1 MFLGLNNQNPDNL
14 SLQLDE
20 GSQGQRENNANERE
34 SSSSVGNLKILTKG
48 SKKWISDE
56 SSSNA
61 KLPDIYSVE
70 RLSKESFPN
79 AVSITESDIYISRN
93 SKLQSGL
100 NDFNRHDTSNASLLV
115 EAALNSV
122 CNEPELDIDVGT
134 TPNCPQ
140 SLVTNLYS
148 LAQPDNL
155 PDVTFSEADCIN
167 DSRHMT
173 LISPSMTDHVSV
185 TDDLKDELNDNEKID
200 INYSGFAQEAFSP
213 PNTPDEHRNNFVRN
227 YINSLSP
234 HTTYTEKNSGVPS
247 PPRFDMGHT
256 VGAGDRLSDDDVIS
270 AQNLSVQNLSIHSK
284 NDIHVDLPSYKISY
298 KISSQDF
305 RKFKFDNIIGA
316 DQAEHLSNNLQ
327 SNDLSKELDV
337 HNHAKYSE
345 DLSTDIRHKFDVD
358 ITRNYDNAD
367 TSDIIRQK
375 SYIYDNSDVDF
386 KSKQAYELID
396 NENRNKQYDI
406 DPSDFRTERH
416 FEPLILNSS
425 ELQGLDMS
433 ARSFH
438 NYPNF
443 NRYHTLYPDLDRV
456 DLRLNYS
463 PPPPTS
469 YTHADIL
476 RVSSLDLTSPGRH
489 SVDLSLRNHSLH
501 QIANTRLLT
510 EHTLP
515 TNNHRL
521 LEQNCLLNTDLC
533 SNRHLTSDRII
544 TESGTRIL
552 TDHTTS
558 RFLNDPL
565 PTTHL
570 LNSEQRLMS
579 EDPRLVTESRLLDQR
594 TGLITETRLLT
605 SATRSGSTSPVQGF
619 SGYSAAMSQNPYHPT
634 TLTARPH
641 VTSPTP
647 TPYHYS
653 PYY

>member
-1 MFLGLNNQNPDNL
+1 M
-14 SLQLDE
+14 E
-20 GSQGQRENNANERE
+20 ERE
-34 SSSSVGNLKILTKG
+34 SSSVGNLKVLTKG

-70 RLSKESFPN
+70 RLSKDTFPS
-79 AVSITESDIYISRN
+79 VSLPESDIYARN
-93 SKLQSGL
+93 KLSSI
-100 NDFNRHDTSNASLLV
+100 NDFNRHDASNASLLV

-122 CNEPELDIDVGT
+122 CNEPELDIDVST
-134 TPNCPQ
+134 TPSCPQ
-140 SLVTNLYS
+140 TLVNNLYS
-148 LAQPDNL
+148 LTQPDNL
-155 PDVTFSEADCIN
+155 ADNLAFSEADCIN
-167 DSRHMT
+167 DSRHIT

-200 INYSGFAQEAFSP
+200 INYSGFAQGAFSP
-213 PNTPDEHRNNFVRN
+213 PNSPDEHRNNFVRN

-234 HTTYTEKNSGVPS
+234 HNSTYAEKISAAAVPS
-247 PPRFDMGHT
+247 PPRFDMGHGVST
-256 VGAGDRLSDDDVIS
+256 DRLSATDDDVIS
-270 AQNLSVQNLSIHSK
+270 VQNLSVQNLSIHSK
-284 NDIHVDLPSYKISY
+284 NVIHVDLPSYKISY

-305 RKFKFDNIIGA
+305 RKLKFDNIIE
-316 DQAEHLSNNLQ
+316 QEHLPNNVP
-327 SNDLSKELDV
+327 SNDLTKELDT
-337 HNHAKYSE
+337 HSHSKYSE

-358 ITRNYDNAD
+358 LDIRLRNYESAAAESD
-367 TSDIIRQK
+367 TIRQK
-375 SYIYDNSDVDF
+375 SHIYDNSDVDF
-386 KSKQAYELID
+386 RSKTYDLID
-396 NENRNKQYDI
+396 STESRNKQYEI
-406 DPSDFRTERH
+406 DSDFRAERH

-443 NRYHTLYPDLDRV
+443 NRYHNLYPDLDRV

-463 PPPPTS
+463 PPPST

-515 TNNHRL
+515 SNNHRL
-521 LEQNCLLNTDLC
+521 LDQNCLISSDLC
-533 SNRHLTSDRII
+533 SNRHLTTDRII
-544 TESGTRIL
+544 PESGTRIL

-565 PTTHL
+565 PTNHL
-570 LNSEQRLMS
+570 LNTEQRLLS
-579 EDPRLVTESRLLDQR
+579 DDPRLIVTEQSRLLDQR
-594 TGLITETRLLT
+594 GLITETRLLQT
-605 SATRSGSTSPVQGF
+605 SATRSGSTSPVQAAF
-619 SGYSAAMSQNPYHPT
+619 SGYSMSQNPYHPT
-634 TLTARPH
+634 TPLPPRPH
-641 VTSPTP
+641 VSSPTS